1 MSSLDELFERMPG
14 DFIPHKAQ
22 GINATMQFNLT
33 GEGGGQ
39 YYINVY
45 DGMAETGKGW
55 ANDPAVTV
63 QMGAENF
70 NNMMNGQ
77 LSAMQAYMNGTMK
90 VEGSLTLMMQFIK
103 FFNLA

>member
-14 DFIPHKAQ
+14 DFNPDKAN
-22 GINATMQFNLT
+22 GINATIQFNLT

-39 YYINVY
+39 YYVNVY
-45 DGMAETGKGW
+45 DGMAETGKGT
-55 ANDPAVTV
+55 ANDPAMTIH
-63 QMGAENF
+63 MGAAEF
-70 NNMMNGQ
+70 KNMMNGQ

-90 VEGSLTLMMQFIK
+90 IDGSLTLGMQFLK